1 MISFFH
7 EVGGGGGVQR
17 VHFKDING
25 FVIYSLSLSLSLYL
39 QVDMVAVVEEIG
51 CLAFTIYYY
60 KLAIR

>member
-25 FVIYSLSLSLSLYL
+25 FVIYSLSLSVSLSPGGYGGSGGRNRLL
-39 QVDMVAVVEEIG
+39 G
-51 CLAFTIYYY
+51 F
-60 KLAIR
+60 